1 MQYVI
6 ILLATCSGIGVQSS
20 SQFLRNILNTPA
32 VAEKIRFDGGDLCS
46 KNCKR
51 GFDGTYVGVWNL
63 QSGDRFHVG
72 AFGRNL
78 FSAVVKVLSVSNCF
92 TKKFYVLLF
101 QCDFRRQFCNK
112 LYLLL
117 FNIEVYFRQFWL
129 LIDRSC
135 RWGETCVTAVANE
148 PVVHPAGDTWAWRAM
163 MTMIMMP
170 AGEKSQLVH
179 QSSLAVLPAESSG
192 SK

>member
-117 FNIEVYFRQFWL
+117 FNIEVYFRQF
-129 LIDRSC
+129 
-135 RWGETCVTAVANE
+135 
-148 PVVHPAGDTWAWRAM
+148 
-163 MTMIMMP
+163 
-170 AGEKSQLVH
+170 
-179 QSSLAVLPAESSG
+179 
-192 SK
+192 